1 MIRKQHIVV
10 SLIILLSLAMLYC
23 VTDTAL
29 RDETRKLSREYNF
42 KFIGYDEN
50 IENPE
55 SDRRA
60 FYKIYIDKLETGRTT
75 IGLESQ
81 MKTFSSTISNNRHL
95 LVVEKWVL
103 DEKKM
108 KYVKLNNIDQPKPN
122 FLYFNLPYDSVAV
135 ITLKNDTVER
145 RAFFDIEL
153 Q

>member
-1 MIRKQHIVV
+1 MIRQKHIIV
-10 SLIILLSLAMLYC
+10 SLIVLLSSSMLYC
-23 VTDTAL
+23 VTD
-29 RDETRKLSREYNF
+29 ETRKFSREYNF
-42 KFIGYDEN
+42 KFVGYDEN

-81 MKTFSSTISNNRHL
+81 MKTFSSTISSNRHL

-122 FLYFNLPYDSVAV
+122 YLYFNLPSDSVAV
-135 ITLKNDTVER
+135 ITLKNDTATR